1 MSSKITLNDMIN
13 TPMNITQ
20 YEDEKKESKPKKIGR
35 PKGRKR
41 NYLVSIYCT
50 EEEKQRF
57 QEEAD
62 KNGLGLTQY
71 ARMKI
76 FGS

>member
-1 MSSKITLNDMIN
+1 MSSKITLSDMIN

-20 YEDEKKESKPKKIGR
+20 YEDEQKPKKIGR

-50 EEEKQRF
+50 EGEKQRL